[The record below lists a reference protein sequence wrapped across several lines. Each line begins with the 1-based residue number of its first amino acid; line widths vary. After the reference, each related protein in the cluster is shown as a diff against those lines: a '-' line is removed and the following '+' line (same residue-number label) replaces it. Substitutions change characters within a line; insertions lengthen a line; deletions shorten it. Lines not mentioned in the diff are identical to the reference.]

1 VTLAIN
7 VIKFYQEELQGDV
20 SEGQFHAGSNNED
33 KWPCGREL

>member
-1 VTLAIN
+1 VTLAN

-20 SEGQFHAGSNNED
+20 SEGQFHGSNNED